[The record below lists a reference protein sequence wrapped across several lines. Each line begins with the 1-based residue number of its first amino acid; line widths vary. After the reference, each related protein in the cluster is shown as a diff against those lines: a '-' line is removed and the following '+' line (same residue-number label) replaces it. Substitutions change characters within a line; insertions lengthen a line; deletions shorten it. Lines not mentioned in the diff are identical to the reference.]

1 MRVGGVRLGKQS
13 PGQIYPSQRIATPQV
28 PVGVI
33 GTLPEGII
41 RRVTFFDDKRY
52 PVARDIAVP
61 DEEVHP
67 NYWRKPQGSNIVFKT
82 PRALEPGKVQPIGF
96 TGDPEKPEEMGTSK
110 NPNFTH
116 SWDGGLSTQLSTNGG
131 SKRPSLK
138 WTLGDPIDRT
148 RMIVP
153 TETLRAASLDEAS
166 YLAIAKKHFCTVGVP
181 SCTGSLVAL
190 LQE

>member
-1 MRVGGVRLGKQS
+1 MDSWR
-13 PGQIYPSQRIATPQV
+13 PH
-28 PVGVI
+28 
-33 GTLPEGII
+33 
-41 RRVTFFDDKRY
+41 Y

-67 NYWRKPQGSNIVFKT
+67 NYWRKPQGSNIVFKS

-96 TGDPEKPEEMGTSK
+96 TGDPEKAGEMGTSK

-148 RMIVP
+148 RMVVP

-166 YLAIAKKHFCTVGVP
+166 YLAIAKKHFCRKILGMSFDMWLRELVNLGVP
-181 SCTGSLVAL
+181 VCTGMAIDQRVS
-190 LQE
+190 

>member
-1 MRVGGVRLGKQS
+1 MVIPPHAVGFIIGLRKDHFLADEWEW
-13 PGQIYPSQRIATPQV
+13 PTP
-28 PVGVI
+28 I
-33 GTLPEGII
+33 
-41 RRVTFFDDKRY
+41 FDDKRY

-96 TGDPEKPEEMGTSK
+96 TGDPEKPGEMGTSK

-166 YLAIAKKHFCTVGVP
+166 YLAIAKKHFCRKILG
-181 SCTGSLVAL
+181 TGKTFLISKRTRAERANKL
-190 LQE
+190 